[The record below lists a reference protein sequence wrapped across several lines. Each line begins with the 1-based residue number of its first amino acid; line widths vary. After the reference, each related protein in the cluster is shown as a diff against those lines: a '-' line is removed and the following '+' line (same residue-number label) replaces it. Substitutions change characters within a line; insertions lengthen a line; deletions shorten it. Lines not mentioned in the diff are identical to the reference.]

1 MSQILTNIQP
11 DDRLA
16 HRITDA
22 AVFAGHSR
30 NASQLAVRYEP
41 IVALRLDPQNPR
53 LHSRKSVRQTDLR
66 PYGRDARLH
75 SRKRV
80 RQIANRVRTFG
91 FTSPVLIDSQN
102 IILAGHRRV
111 EAATLPTMANVP
123 CVLAET
129 MTPAAIIGW
138 LRGAVM
144 STFQEM
150 GSSMS
155 AELVYRLANAFF
167 GLDRAEL
174 DIIASVPQLPSYE
187 NLLKERC
194 AEGDENGSLR

>member
-1 MSQILTNIQP
+1 MSQLLTNIQP

-16 HRITDA
+16 HHITDS
-22 AVFAGHSR
+22 AVFAGLSQ

-41 IVALRLDPQNPR
+41 IVALRLNPQNPR

-91 FTSPVLIDSQN
+91 FTSPVLVDSQN
-102 IILAGHRRV
+102 MILAGHGRV

-138 LRGAVM
+138 LRGRRYVNF
-144 STFQEM
+144 SRN
-150 GSSMS
+150 G
-155 AELVYRLANAFF
+155 FF
-167 GLDRAEL
+167 D
-174 DIIASVPQLPSYE
+174 
-187 NLLKERC
+187 ER
-194 AEGDENGSLR
+194 

>member
-1 MSQILTNIQP
+1 VRGANG
-11 DDRLA
+11 R
-16 HRITDA
+16 R
-22 AVFAGHSR
+22 VSR
-30 NASQLAVRYEP
+30 GRFRVVGCGAF
-41 IVALRLDPQNPR
+41 RLDF
-53 LHSRKSVRQTDLR
+53 
-66 PYGRDARLH
+66 YGRDARLH

-102 IILAGHRRV
+102 MILAGHGPV

-155 AELVYRLANAFF
+155 AELVYRLANVFF

-174 DIIASVPQLPSYE
+174 DIIASVP
-187 NLLKERC
+187 
-194 AEGDENGSLR
+194 AT

>member
-1 MSQILTNIQP
+1 
-11 DDRLA
+11 
-16 HRITDA
+16 
-22 AVFAGHSR
+22 V
-30 NASQLAVRYEP
+30 
-41 IVALRLDPQNPR
+41 
-53 LHSRKSVRQTDLR
+53 
-66 PYGRDARLH
+66 RLH

-80 RQIANRVRTFG
+80 RQIANRVHTFG
-91 FTSPVLIDSQN
+91 FTNPVLIDSQN
-102 IILAGHRRV
+102 MILAGHGRV

-123 CVLAET
+123 CVPAET

-138 LRGAVM
+138 GAVM

-194 AEGDENGSLR
+194 AKGDENGSLR

>member
-1 MSQILTNIQP
+1 MI
-11 DDRLA
+11 
-16 HRITDA
+16 
-22 AVFAGHSR
+22 FADH
-30 NASQLAVRYEP
+30 
-41 IVALRLDPQNPR
+41 
-53 LHSRKSVRQTDLR
+53 
-66 PYGRDARLH
+66 GRV
-75 SRKRV
+75 K
-80 RQIANRVRTFG
+80 
-91 FTSPVLIDSQN
+91 
-102 IILAGHRRV
+102 
-111 EAATLPTMANVP
+111 AATLPTMANVP

>member
-1 MSQILTNIQP
+1 MELVGTPCERLRTQP
-11 DDRLA
+11 HL
-16 HRITDA
+16 
-22 AVFAGHSR
+22 
-30 NASQLAVRYEP
+30 L
-41 IVALRLDPQNPR
+41 
-53 LHSRKSVRQTDLR
+53 RQT
-66 PYGRDARLH
+66 GRDVRLH

-80 RQIANRVRTFG
+80 RQIANRVRPFG
-91 FTSPVLIDSQN
+91 FTNPVLIDSQN
-102 IILAGHRRV
+102 MILAGHGRV
-111 EAATLPTMANVP
+111 EAATLPAMAKVP

-194 AEGDENGSLR
+194 AKGDENGSLR

>member
-1 MSQILTNIQP
+1 MI
-11 DDRLA
+11 
-16 HRITDA
+16 
-22 AVFAGHSR
+22 FADH
-30 NASQLAVRYEP
+30 
-41 IVALRLDPQNPR
+41 
-53 LHSRKSVRQTDLR
+53 
-66 PYGRDARLH
+66 GRV
-75 SRKRV
+75 K
-80 RQIANRVRTFG
+80 
-91 FTSPVLIDSQN
+91 
-102 IILAGHRRV
+102 
-111 EAATLPTMANVP
+111 AATLPTMANVP
-123 CVLAET
+123 CVLAEI

-155 AELVYRLANAFF
+155 AELVYRLANVFF

>member
-1 MSQILTNIQP
+1 MI
-11 DDRLA
+11 
-16 HRITDA
+16 
-22 AVFAGHSR
+22 FAGH
-30 NASQLAVRYEP
+30 
-41 IVALRLDPQNPR
+41 
-53 LHSRKSVRQTDLR
+53 
-66 PYGRDARLH
+66 GRV
-75 SRKRV
+75 K
-80 RQIANRVRTFG
+80 
-91 FTSPVLIDSQN
+91 
-102 IILAGHRRV
+102 
-111 EAATLPTMANVP
+111 AATLPTMANVP

-129 MTPAAIIGW
+129 MTPAAITGW
-138 LRGAVM
+138 LRGAVV

>member
-1 MSQILTNIQP
+1 M
-11 DDRLA
+11 
-16 HRITDA
+16 
-22 AVFAGHSR
+22 
-30 NASQLAVRYEP
+30 
-41 IVALRLDPQNPR
+41 
-53 LHSRKSVRQTDLR
+53 
-66 PYGRDARLH
+66 
-75 SRKRV
+75 
-80 RQIANRVRTFG
+80 
-91 FTSPVLIDSQN
+91 
-102 IILAGHRRV
+102 ILAGYGRV

-138 LRGAVM
+138 GAVM

-150 GSSMS
+150 GYSMS

-194 AEGDENGSLR
+194 AKGDENGSLR

>member
-1 MSQILTNIQP
+1 
-11 DDRLA
+11 
-16 HRITDA
+16 
-22 AVFAGHSR
+22 
-30 NASQLAVRYEP
+30 
-41 IVALRLDPQNPR
+41 
-53 LHSRKSVRQTDLR
+53 
-66 PYGRDARLH
+66 
-75 SRKRV
+75 
-80 RQIANRVRTFG
+80 
-91 FTSPVLIDSQN
+91 
-102 IILAGHRRV
+102 
-111 EAATLPTMANVP
+111 MANVP

-155 AELVYRLANAFF
+155 AELVYRLANAVF

>member
-1 MSQILTNIQP
+1 M
-11 DDRLA
+11 
-16 HRITDA
+16 
-22 AVFAGHSR
+22 
-30 NASQLAVRYEP
+30 
-41 IVALRLDPQNPR
+41 
-53 LHSRKSVRQTDLR
+53 
-66 PYGRDARLH
+66 
-75 SRKRV
+75 
-80 RQIANRVRTFG
+80 
-91 FTSPVLIDSQN
+91 
-102 IILAGHRRV
+102 ILAGHGRV
-111 EAATLPTMANVP
+111 EAAALLAMANVP

-129 MTPAAIIGW
+129 MTPSAIIGW

-194 AEGDENGSLR
+194 AKGDENGSLR

>member
-1 MSQILTNIQP
+1 MVVLPRRSCL
-11 DDRLA
+11 
-16 HRITDA
+16 
-22 AVFAGHSR
+22 VS
-30 NASQLAVRYEP
+30 V
-41 IVALRLDPQNPR
+41 LRLSHLSEVER
-53 LHSRKSVRQTDLR
+53 RAYV
-66 PYGRDARLH
+66 
-75 SRKRV
+75 
-80 RQIANRVRTFG
+80 IADNKLAQSAGWDRE
-91 FTSPVLIDSQN
+91 
-102 IILAGHRRV
+102 ILAI
-111 EAATLPTMANVP
+111 ELPTMANVP

-187 NLLKERC
+187 NLLKE